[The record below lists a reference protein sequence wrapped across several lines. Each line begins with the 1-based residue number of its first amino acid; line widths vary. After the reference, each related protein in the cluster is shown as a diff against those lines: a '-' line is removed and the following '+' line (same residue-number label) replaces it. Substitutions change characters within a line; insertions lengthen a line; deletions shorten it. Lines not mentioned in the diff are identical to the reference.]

1 ADGQSG
7 SLPGGFTYTNPP
19 PTVSAVSPTSGS
31 VNGGTTVTV
40 TGTGFL
46 SGATVKFGG
55 IAATGIAVNS
65 SKSITATT
73 PAHGAGTVDVS
84 VTNSD
89 GQSGTLTNGFTY
101 TTATTET
108 VLLADD
114 FSASQIHLTPCSTNL
129 LTGFTDTPIPRAIA
143 NKQLRIGLLD
153 MNTAGS
159 HYNGLRSASTFNF
172 TGAYCY
178 VEVLAA
184 AAANTAADV
193 MLTVGTDVNNYYRIY
208 IESGTLFCQRK
219 AGGAKT
225 GLFSQPYNATN
236 AKFLRVRHNA
246 GAGTVTFE
254 VAPDS
259 GGSPGNWTAIFTE
272 SWNGSIALT
281 GVILEIKAGTWQ
293 AEANAPGTVVFDNFR
308 AAVPQ

>member
-1 ADGQSG
+1 TAAANISVTSSTSISATTPAHSAGAVNVVVTNADGQSG

-65 SKSITATT
+65 SKSSTATT

-114 FSASQIHLTPCSTNL
+114 FSASQIDLT
-129 LTGFTDTPIPRAIA
+129 R
-143 NKQLRIGLLD
+143 
-153 MNTAGS
+153 
-159 HYNGLRSASTFNF
+159 
-172 TGAYCY
+172 
-178 VEVLAA
+178 
-184 AAANTAADV
+184 
-193 MLTVGTDVNNYYRIY
+193 
-208 IESGTLFCQRK
+208 
-219 AGGAKT
+219 
-225 GLFSQPYNATN
+225 
-236 AKFLRVRHNA
+236 
-246 GAGTVTFE
+246 
-254 VAPDS
+254 
-259 GGSPGNWTAIFTE
+259 W
-272 SWNGSIALT
+272 
-281 GVILEIKAGTWQ
+281 
-293 AEANAPGTVVFDNFR
+293 
-308 AAVPQ
+308 